1 MAANSTLQVAPGSGI
16 ISSQTSFSL
25 GSFPVN
31 PTSPPTPSPEIKGD
45 ALVRLLREELV
56 KTQVI
61 VLELNDR
68 VLAKETDK
76 ADAVTILGKVE
87 LVLEEK
93 INYIA
98 ELDRALNDEIK
109 AAKRDLAAAQETAK
123 TVGQTH
129 EAQVRDAQRVL
140 QDHVDRLE
148 AANQEISRMHG
159 VAGGFA
165 RDLAQTRE
173 TLATSTKDLA
183 ETRGALTATLQKL
196 ATSEQTLA
204 DTRVKLAQTE
214 EHLRSTAQ
222 SLADEQAVRTERDAQ
237 LVDERRRLSLIFNSA
252 LWKAGRPW
260 RALFGPK
267 V

>member
-1 MAANSTLQVAPGSGI
+1 
-16 ISSQTSFSL
+16 
-25 GSFPVN
+25 VN

-159 VAGGFA
+159 VAGGLGPRPGPNSRDASHLDEGLGRNA
-165 RDLAQTRE
+165 RRPDRH
-173 TLATSTKDLA
+173 SA
-183 ETRGALTATLQKL
+183 ETGDVGANV
-196 ATSEQTLA
+196 S
-204 DTRVKLAQTE
+204 R
-214 EHLRSTAQ
+214 HP
-222 SLADEQAVRTERDAQ
+222 
-237 LVDERRRLSLIFNSA
+237 
-252 LWKAGRPW
+252 G
-260 RALFGPK
+260 
-267 V
+267 